1 MLCLTDCKTLSHNE
15 VHTWTWWRLGAEG
28 GGRRGRVLCRRARTH
43 THTHSVTHTHTLFTN
58 GDYALVPSLS
68 HARTAT
74 TLSVAIPYPSQSW
87 CRARGICG
95 DIDIRRTMLNNVEQE
110 VGVDPTA
117 TELITLLERAPGE

>member
-1 MLCLTDCKTLSHNE
+1 MC
-15 VHTWTWWRLGAEG
+15 VRY
-28 GGRRGRVLCRRARTH
+28 

-110 VGVDPTA
+110 VSVVVEQLDHKGVVHRRDLPP
-117 TELITLLERAPGE
+117 LLVREFAARGHQLENLL